1 MVANSRL
8 RQHGAGVDHEI
19 AQQFELGR
27 CGLYRSARLLR
38 LVGVFVEFEVGA
50 SQGVRRCGALSWRAR
65 RRIARSRA
73 TTSSALNGLET

>member
-1 MVANSRL
+1 VVANPRL

-27 CGLYRSARLLR
+27 CELTARLLR